1 MPNLGAKQSCIYKTD
16 SMNKIKFL
24 LCFLALPF
32 LAISQSPELIGFSK
46 AGSSKQIELEK
57 QVDGQ
62 LSTQNLD
69 QWMKQLSSLPHHV
82 GSPHG
87 KANAEFMAGLLRS
100 WGWEVEIERFD
111 VLFPTPK
118 MRVLEVVSPTI
129 YKAKLVEKPLKE
141 DPSTSTP
148 GMLPTYNCFS
158 IDGDVTAEVVYV
170 NYGVPADYELL
181 ARYGIDVKGKIVI
194 SRYGGSWRG
203 IKPKVAAEHGAIGC
217 IIYSD
222 PKDDGYSA
230 GDVYPKGAYKNETGA
245 QRGSVLDMPLYPG
258 DPLTPGY
265 GATKDAKRLDRKDA
279 VTLTQIPVLPISY
292 EDAQP
297 ILAALGGPVAPAEWR
312 GTLPITYHL
321 GAGPGKVHLKLEFN
335 WDLQPAYNVIAK
347 LRGSEFPDQ
356 WVIRGNHH
364 DAWVHGAADPLS
376 GLVAEL
382 EEARAIGLMAKNGQ
396 RPKRTLVYCAWDAE
410 EPGLLGSTEWVETHA
425 DELRQKAVA
434 YINSDGNGAGFLFAG
449 GSHTLEQ
456 MVEQV
461 SKDVQDPQTQKS
473 IYDRKKAMEK
483 VVLKQ
488 ESPGLKLSALGS
500 GSDYTPFIQHLG
512 IASLNIGFGGEG
524 SGGEYHT
531 MYDTYLDYVRFK
543 DKNFMY
549 GLALAKVGART
560 ALRLANAEVLPFEF
574 QKFYTTVKTYA
585 DEVMKLADD
594 QRNSTQKENQNIQAG
609 LYDLALNPSE
619 SLKGPKIQP
628 ETPYFNFAPLQSALA
643 RLKQAAD
650 LYQASTSKILANPAL
665 INQALMHLEHK
676 LTLAS
681 GLPKRPWFKHFIYAP
696 GFYTG
701 YGVKTLP
708 GIREAIEQR
717 EFTEVD
723 QQIKNTADVLNAF
736 SGEIEKML
744 GK

>member
-1 MPNLGAKQSCIYKTD
+1 
-16 SMNKIKFL
+16 MNKTKFL
-24 LCFLALPF
+24 LCFLAL
-32 LAISQSPELIGFSK
+32 LNVSLVQGQDLIGFSK
-46 AGSSKQIELEK
+46 AGSSKQIELE
-57 QVDGQ
+57 QQIDQ
-62 LSTQNLD
+62 QMSTQNLD
-69 QWMKQLSSLPHHV
+69 QWMKQFSALPHHV
-82 GSPHG
+82 GSAHG
-87 KANAEFMAGLLRS
+87 KANAEFMAGLFRS
-100 WGWEVEIERFD
+100 WGWEAEIERFD

-118 MRVLEVVSPTI
+118 VRVLEVVSPTP
-129 YKAKLVEKPLKE
+129 YKAKLTEKALKE

-148 GMLPTYNCFS
+148 GMLPSYNCFS

-181 ARYGIDVKGKIVI
+181 ERYGISVKGKIVI

-217 IIYSD
+217 LIYSD

-230 GDVYPKGAYKNETGA
+230 GDVYPKGAYKNETGV

-321 GAGPGKVHLKLEFN
+321 GAGPGKVRLKLEFN

-347 LRGSEFPDQ
+347 LKGSEFPDQ

-382 EEARAIGLMAKNGQ
+382 EEARAIGLAAKNGQ

-425 DELRQKAVA
+425 EELKQKAVA

-456 MVEQV
+456 LVEQV
-461 SKDVQDPQTQKS
+461 SKDVQDPQTKKS
-473 IYDRKKAMEK
+473 IFERKKALEK
-483 VVLKQ
+483 AVQKQ
-488 ESPGLKLSALGS
+488 ESLGLKLSALGS

-531 MYDTYLDYVRFK
+531 IYDTYTDYVRFK

-549 GLALAKVGART
+549 GLALAKVGARA

-574 QKFYTTVKTYA
+574 QRFYTTVKTYA

-594 QRNSTQKENQNIQAG
+594 QRSGTQKENQNITSG
-609 LYDLALNPSE
+609 LYELALNPSE
-619 SLKGPKIQP
+619 SLKAPKVQT
-628 ETPYFNFAPLQSALA
+628 ETPYFNFAPLQAALA

-650 LYQASTSKILANPAL
+650 LYQASSAKVAANPAAF
-665 INQALMHLEHK
+665 NEVLMHLEQK
-676 LTLAS
+676 LTLAG

-717 EFTEVD
+717 EFNEVD
-723 QQIKNTADVLNAF
+723 QQIKNTAEVLNAF

-744 GK
+744 KK